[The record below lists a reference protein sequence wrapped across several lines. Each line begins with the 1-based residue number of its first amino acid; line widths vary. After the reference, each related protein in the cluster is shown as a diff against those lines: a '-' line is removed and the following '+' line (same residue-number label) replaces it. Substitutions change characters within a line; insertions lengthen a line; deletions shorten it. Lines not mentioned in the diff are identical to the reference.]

1 MHVFKTGK
9 ITPVFKKGNKEC
21 IENYRPVSILPVFG
35 KVFEKILYKQLYS
48 FLSSNSVLHDQQFG
62 FRKGHSTT
70 HALHKSVN
78 DRTKSIAKNKHVLG
92 IFIDLSKAFD
102 TLDHN
107 ILLRKLENYG
117 IRGCALT
124 LLKSYL
130 PSRLQCVSFQDAT
143 SEVLEVKYGLPQGS
157 ILGPL
162 LFLLYVMLMIL

>member
-9 ITPVFKKGNKEC
+9 KTPVFKKGNKEC

-78 DRTKSIAKNKHVLG
+78 DITKSIAKNKHVLG